1 MIPQETGRKRL
12 LLVGAVLIT
21 VIIAAVALVI
31 DMERAANISAFRVA
45 IVNLGGGMAQQ
56 TSAWF
61 GTVDQALK
69 DIQKELTS
77 SPNALSNAVQSP
89 GDRAAGRFLLDRQK
103 YLPGVNWL
111 GVVDASGRITATS
124 LESPSSS
131 YSNVSD
137 RDFFRHFKS
146 TDDDGAFVGAP
157 TQHGTGGAWTSIV
170 ARRLSD
176 GRGRFRGLVV
186 AEISLAYLEDFY
198 RVAMPPNRTV
208 WVMRRDGLVL
218 VRYPHAEHETG
229 KTIPAEDPWYSLV
242 AHGGGTYERPDH
254 FSTTRVVAQV
264 QPLRNAPLVVQ
275 ASVKEEDALVS
286 WNREKV
292 LTILGGV
299 ASAICVVLLL
309 RFLASQFR
317 RLEESEI
324 ELRAAKEAAE
334 SAHASKS
341 AFVANISHELR
352 TPLNAIIGFSEVL
365 KSQLF
370 GALGSPRYLEYA
382 ADINSSGHH
391 LLNLINEILDLSRI
405 EAGRYKLFLEVTDLR
420 DLIEGAIRMVSA
432 AAREGHIQIATD
444 ISDDLQPLLIDR
456 RAVTQ
461 VLLNLLSNAI
471 KFTPVGG
478 TVTIAAGL
486 ADEGVHLSVAD
497 TGIGI
502 AESDLRRLARP
513 FEQVENVLTR
523 TKTGSGLGLALT
535 KALVDQ
541 HGGRFEISSRL
552 GEGTTVTARFPRQAL
567 VRDMSAA

>member
-21 VIIAAVALVI
+21 VIVAAVALVI
-31 DMERAANISAFRVA
+31 DMERASNISAFRVA

-61 GTVDQALK
+61 GTVDQAVK

-77 SPNALSNAVQSP
+77 NPNALSNLVQP
-89 GDRAAGRFLLDRQK
+89 PDDRAAGRFLLDRQK

-124 LESPSSS
+124 LESPLS

-146 TDDDGAFVGAP
+146 TDDDGAFVSAP
-157 TQHGTGGAWTSIV
+157 TQHAAGGAWTSIV

-176 GRGRFRGLVV
+176 GRGRFCGLVV

-198 RVAMPPNRTV
+198 RLAMPPNRTV
-208 WVMRRDGLVL
+208 WVIRRDGVVL

-242 AHGGGTYERPDH
+242 AQGGGTYDLPDH

-264 QPLRNAPLVVQ
+264 QPLRNAPLVVE
-275 ASVKEEDALVS
+275 ASVREEDALVS

-299 ASAICVVLLL
+299 ASAVCVVLLL

-334 SAHASKS
+334 AAHASKS
-341 AFVANISHELR
+341 AFIANISHELR

-365 KSQLF
+365 KTQLF
-370 GALGSPRYLEYA
+370 GALGSPRYVEYA

-391 LLNLINEILDLSRI
+391 LLNLINELLDLSRI
-405 EAGRYKLFLEVTDLR
+405 EAGRYKLSLEVTDLR

-444 ISDDLQPLLIDR
+444 ISDDLQPLLLDR

-471 KFTPVGG
+471 KFTPLGG
-478 TVTIAAGL
+478 TVTIAAGS
-486 ADEGVHLSVAD
+486 AEEGVQLSVAD
-497 TGIGI
+497 IGIGI

-513 FEQVENVLTR
+513 FEQVDNVLTR

-541 HGGRFEISSRL
+541 HGGRFEISSRV
-552 GEGTTVTARFPRQAL
+552 GEGTTVTARFPRQPL
-567 VRDMSAA
+567 VREKSAA